1 MKIVFTENA
10 EKTYFDITYKYS
22 QTKAASFSTKT
33 IIILNLIQQN
43 NQIGSR
49 HKKTSYR
56 KFLISNHVY
65 LFYKIEI
72 QVIYIILF
80 WDNKRK
86 PLDLDVILSS

>member
-1 MKIVFTENA
+1 MKIIFTENA
-10 EKTYFDITYKYS
+10 EKTYFDITNKYS
-22 QTKAASFSTKT
+22 QTKADAFAEKT
-33 IIILNLIQQN
+33 IIILNLIQEN
-43 NQIGSR
+43 NYIGSR
-49 HKKTSYR
+49 YGKTSYR

-65 LFYKIEI
+65 LFYTIEI